1 MSPSLLEMHNV
12 CKSFPGVQALVD
24 VDFNVQKGEVH
35 VLLGENG
42 AGKSTLIKILSGVY
56 SQDKGSLLFKGQDV
70 HFENPSDAQRLG
82 ISVIYQEPSLIPE
95 LSVAENVFL
104 GNEPGLTSLPAVI
117 DQEQMVNGTQAV
129 FDELNLPLDPLMRV
143 SELRLPEQQMVAI
156 ARALRLSAEL
166 IVMDEPTSMLPQP
179 DVAQL
184 LSVIRRLRAR
194 GVGIVYV
201 THRLEEA
208 LLIGDR
214 ATILRDGQSIATL
227 SINET
232 TQADLI
238 RLIVGRGIEET
249 FSRRNAFIGAEV
261 LRLDHVSSGR
271 GITDASFS
279 LHVGEIIG
287 VTGLVG
293 AGGTD
298 LLHILFGMD
307 PVTSGTLFMDGQPVT
322 IKSPQQAISL
332 GIGLLTEDRQEQ
344 GLVLEMNALENITLT
359 SLKNISAGPVIDHNA
374 ENNIGRHYAHRM
386 NIRLGHLAS
395 KALHLSGGTQQKL
408 ILSRWLA
415 SRCRVLLLDEPT
427 RGVDVSS
434 RLEFYHLLNELS
446 RRGTAMILVSS
457 NLAEILS
464 LSDHILVLR
473 RGQVMAMCARSET
486 NPSSLLALANGGMQA

>member
-1 MSPSLLEMHNV
+1 MSSNLLEMHKV

-24 VDFNVQKGEVH
+24 VDFSVQTGEVH

-42 AGKSTLIKILSGVY
+42 AGKSTLIKILSGVFPP
-56 SQDKGSLLFKGQDV
+56 DRGTLLFKGQEV

-82 ISVIYQEPSLIPE
+82 ISVIYQEPRLIPE

-117 DQEQMVNGTQAV
+117 DQQQMVDGTQAV
-129 FDELNLPLDPLMRV
+129 FDELNLALDPLVHV

-166 IVMDEPTSMLPQP
+166 IIMDEPTAMLSQP
-179 DVAQL
+179 DASQL
-184 LSVIRRLRAR
+184 FSVIRRLRSR

-208 LLIGDR
+208 LQIGDR
-214 ATILRDGQSIATL
+214 ATILRDGQNIATL
-227 SINET
+227 AINET

-249 FSRRNAFIGAEV
+249 FVRTIAPIGPEI
-261 LRLDHVSSGR
+261 LRLDRVSSTS
-271 GITDASFS
+271 GIVNTSFS
-279 LHVGEIIG
+279 LHAGEILG
-287 VTGLVG
+287 VTGLIG

-298 LLHILFGMD
+298 LLHIIFGMD
-307 PVTSGTLFMDGQPVT
+307 AITSGTLYVDGKPVK
-322 IKSPQQAISL
+322 IKSPQEAISL

-344 GLVLEMNALENITLT
+344 GLVMEMNAQENITLT
-359 SLKNISAGPVIDHNA
+359 SLDDLSVGPVIDHKA
-374 ENNIGRHYAHRM
+374 ENNIGRHYARRL
-386 NIRLGHLAS
+386 NIRLDHLAS

-415 SRCRVLLLDEPT
+415 SRCRLLLLDEPT

-457 NLAEILS
+457 NLTEILS
-464 LSDHILVLR
+464 LSDRIMVLR
-473 RGQVMAMCARSET
+473 RGRVMAVCSRSET
-486 NPSSLLALANGGMQA
+486 NPSNLLALANGGMQG